1 MRHQFFFSSLNVN
14 CAAHLFELLHVKQEG
29 VVKDFFKTIFN
40 ILKSIF
46 TRFFLKRNFLKISIV
61 AHPTNF
67 QNTFQTKYFNQINA
81 DWNSISITKSIEI
94 DNKIPQRKV
103 IPKIENFN

>member
-1 MRHQFFFSSLNVN
+1 MCLNENLESNAGDAIDDGLCDTDFFLSSLNVN

-67 QNTFQTKYFNQINA
+67 QNTF
-81 DWNSISITKSIEI
+81 
-94 DNKIPQRKV
+94 
-103 IPKIENFN
+103 